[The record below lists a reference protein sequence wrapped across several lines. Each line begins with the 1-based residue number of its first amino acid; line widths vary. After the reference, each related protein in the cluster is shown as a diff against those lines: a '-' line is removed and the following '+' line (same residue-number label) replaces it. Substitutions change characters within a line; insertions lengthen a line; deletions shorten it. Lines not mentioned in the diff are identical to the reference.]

1 MYAQE
6 NSLSHL
12 RTEAALYFCLVILA
26 LTLEIYF
33 LVVASNCLKS
43 NMFLERT
50 MLREGKLLYSEEGN
64 PICPHFCLKLTN

>member
-12 RTEAALYFCLVILA
+12 RTEAALYFCLVILV
-26 LTLEIYF
+26 LTLEIHF
-33 LVVASNCLKS
+33 FVVASISLES
-43 NMFLERT
+43 RMFLERT

-64 PICPHFCLKLTN
+64 PLSSFLPETY